1 MEKMVFTYG
10 TLRRYGVRQMIPGN
24 HEVVADATLRGFSR
38 ETDIRLSMNPD
49 GVVEGQIL
57 MTDSLRSIDDYE
69 GVDSGVYH
77 RVLVPTETGDE
88 IWLYHFGNNREATD
102 QYVKNGE
109 AAIEVTDE

>member
-1 MEKMVFTYG
+1 MEKVFTYG
-10 TLRRYGVRQMIPGN
+10 TLQKYGVRQMVPGR
-24 HEVVADATLRGFSR
+24 HYTKAEAVLRGFSR
-38 ETDIRLSMNPD
+38 ETDIRLSMNPE

-57 MTDSLRSIDDYE
+57 MTDSLRSIDNYE

-109 AAIEVTDE
+109 ATIEVTDK